1 MGLVSEFAS
10 GGRGGFV
17 KLDKHHHHHQQRLSV
32 LTLPPPYT
40 KQFKKQTAPFCAN
53 TPTPIHIKKIKKRL
67 FVLRAG
73 GGAQTGVEDLDAQ
86 GESAVGGFPV
96 FSRCL
101 LCLFVAG
108 GGVLSRVC
116 VVCCIGRERERGRG
130 TGKIPFSDD
139 TNPTLS
145 HDTNPMHKP
154 QHTTTINTP

>member
-116 VVCCIGRERERGRG
+116 VVCCIGREREREGEG
-130 TGKIPFSDD
+130 PEKSPFLTTQIPLFLTTQIPC
-139 TNPTLS
+139 TNPNTQ
-145 HDTNPMHKP
+145 P
-154 QHTTTINTP
+154 Q